1 MPKKSSRPAIVPAV
15 VPAVVPPEP
24 LDPSHE
30 IVGEFNISNVEES
43 WNAWGK
49 SNYDETQA
57 IDEIIDNVIAAIT
70 KIQDALGKIHLQLD
84 FDSGWGYLEHEGGTT
99 FPEELALLQRTFTYG
114 AQQQSAY
121 NEHGCGLKT
130 SLAILDPSNQ
140 LWKIAFAIPRDNGSC
155 TMYSISA
162 PYSAIMKLKRITEWP
177 GKWRG
182 HECRSY
188 IKFPIRREHFRTL
201 YTPKAKMNRDKELH
215 DRIRNHLSHRWML
228 VPAFVDRKIQFT
240 YNDMNVAPFTFR
252 SDEVHD
258 MVADLHQHERKLS
271 TGGMIKMTEIKLKSD
286 AGTLYG
292 SDLFKFAMSSNG
304 AYLFKNGRMIE
315 HINGSK
321 KEYEKLFG
329 AKNHNSHNGHMVLI
343 DMIGTQNQL
352 PVTVPTKNSF
362 KKDELYYE
370 MLDLSSKAFKI
381 KFEAKEHKMEDSDV
395 AKYQEE
401 SERLYASVGFKCEFH
416 RKHAYSLP
424 DGHKTPPIDLVE
436 IRNDEVLIH
445 EFKSDTKM
453 ATQHISQLFTNWHL
467 ASTSEELK
475 GKKIT
480 PVLTLSTSEVEW
492 CRGFHLSYLRS
503 FESLGFHPIIQNLKR
518 ERLHPK

>member
-1 MPKKSSRPAIVPAV
+1 MPKKSSPPVP
-15 VPAVVPPEP
+15 VPDP
-24 LDPSHE
+24 LNPSHE
-30 IVGEFNISNVEES
+30 IVGEFYISNVEES
-43 WNAWGK
+43 WVAWGK

-57 IDEIIDNVIAAIT
+57 LDEPIDNVIAAIT
-70 KIQDALGKIHLQLD
+70 KIKDALGKIHLQLD

-99 FPEELALLQRTFTYG
+99 FPAELALLQRVFTYG

-130 SLAILDPSNQ
+130 SLAILDPTNQ
-140 LWKIAFAIPRDNGSC
+140 FWELAFAIPREDGSC
-155 TMYSISA
+155 AMYSISA
-162 PYSAIMKLKRITEWP
+162 PYSTTMKLVRIAKWP
-177 GKWRG
+177 GKWTG

-188 IKFPIRREHFRTL
+188 IKFPIQREHFRNL
-201 YTPKAKMNRDKELH
+201 YTSKAKMNRDKELH

-240 YNDMNVAPFTFR
+240 YNDMNVVPFTFR

-258 MVADLHQHERKLS
+258 LVADLHQHERKLS
-271 TGGMIKMTEIKLKSD
+271 TGGTIKMTEIKLKSD

-321 KEYEKLFG
+321 KEYETLFG
-329 AKNHNSHNGHMVLI
+329 AKNHNSHNGHIVLI

-352 PVTVPTKNSF
+352 PVTVPTKNGF
-362 KKDELYYE
+362 KKDKLYHE

-401 SERLYASVGFKCEFH
+401 TDRFSASIGIETVQH
-416 RKHAYSLP
+416 RKHTFLLP
-424 DGHKTPPIDLVE
+424 DGQRTPPIDLVE
-436 IRNDEVLIH
+436 IRKEEALIY

-453 ATQHISQLFTNWHL
+453 ATQHISQLFTNWFL

-475 GKKIT
+475 GKKLI
-480 PVLTLSTSEVEW
+480 PVLMLTTSEGEW
-492 CRGFHLSYLRS
+492 CRDFHLSYLRA
-503 FESLGFHPIIQNLKR
+503 FEGLGFYPRIQNLKR
-518 ERLHPK
+518 ETLYPK